1 MSEQSDHLPP
11 VIISIS
17 RSVEHHLLLFSG
29 HAAIDSRSSGTAM
42 VAKWFLA
49 LSKVAH
55 KVLVGESARF
65 HLGGGGRK
73 LQ

>member
-1 MSEQSDHLPP
+1 
-11 VIISIS
+11 
-17 RSVEHHLLLFSG
+17 
-29 HAAIDSRSSGTAM
+29 M

-49 LSKVAH
+49 LSKVVH

-73 LQ
+73 LQRSFSYNI